1 MLIRPCQPQLLKISD
16 FFHYLNLIAIKHLWM
31 FFRDSKK

>member
-1 MLIRPCQPQLLKISD
+1 MLIRPCQPQLQKKID
-16 FFHYLNLIAIKHLWM
+16 FFHRLKFVAIKHLWI